1 MMSAFRRLCI
11 LIAACLLFICSSAI
25 AEAISHNPL
34 LDPQEP
40 LPYAQTEDEFVN
52 ILLLGIDYGG
62 ETWHTSGGKQT
73 LEECHTDGVV
83 VVSLN
88 MTENT
93 VSLVSIPRDSL
104 TYVPGVRGIYKFNG
118 AINCAPSLEE
128 GIERACKAA
137 SWHLGGIPIDKYVAV
152 DATALIALGDA
163 IGGVDFEVDMRYKGA
178 YREYD
183 IGMQHLDGEGILDY
197 MYARQNATK
206 DSNDLGRTRRQREM
220 LSAIFAKIKSEP
232 SLVMKALDVYLSGK
246 LNIMTNIGMGD
257 AMKLAAS
264 ALSMDLSGVSTYVL
278 EGPYKSFHMNFTFN
292 DQEHRQQVIRTV
304 YGVDVPPLEY
314 VSYKYTEWLTEY
326 GLTAAKSIN
335 ISRAILAHA
344 GKCSSPTAEQRAAH
358 AELESALSACIEAFD
373 KAADTLV
380 PADTYSMMS
389 IRNRMKAAAD
399 AAAEAFN
406 YEQPYNWVRKPGWYR
421 EPMINEY
428 QFNWN

>member
-128 GIERACKAA
+128 GIARACKAA

-152 DATALIALGDA
+152 DA
-163 IGGVDFEVDMRYKGA
+163 
-178 YREYD
+178 
-183 IGMQHLDGEGILDY
+183 
-197 MYARQNATK
+197 
-206 DSNDLGRTRRQREM
+206 
-220 LSAIFAKIKSEP
+220 
-232 SLVMKALDVYLSGK
+232 KALTANTISVCSIWTAKVFWITCTPARMPRRTPTISG
-246 LNIMTNIGMGD
+246 
-257 AMKLAAS
+257 ARAAS
-264 ALSMDLSGVSTYVL
+264 AKCFR
-278 EGPYKSFHMNFTFN
+278 PY
-292 DQEHRQQVIRTV
+292 
-304 YGVDVPPLEY
+304 
-314 VSYKYTEWLTEY
+314 
-326 GLTAAKSIN
+326 
-335 ISRAILAHA
+335 
-344 GKCSSPTAEQRAAH
+344 SPR
-358 AELESALSACIEAFD
+358 S
-373 KAADTLV
+373 KASLL
-380 PADTYSMMS
+380 
-389 IRNRMKAAAD
+389 
-399 AAAEAFN
+399 
-406 YEQPYNWVRKPGWYR
+406 W
-421 EPMINEY
+421 
-428 QFNWN
+428 